1 MQSPLLSIVL
11 KRGDFVKGDTAL
23 LCFLTEEDLKNL
35 SS

>member
-1 MQSPLLSIVL
+1 MQSPLLSTML

-23 LCFLTEEDLKNL
+23 LGFLTEEDLKDL

>member
-1 MQSPLLSIVL
+1 MQSPLLSTML

-23 LCFLTEEDLKNL
+23 LCFFAEEDLEDL